1 MFSPT
6 TKPRRLFTSP
16 YNSSST
22 LKLKGKAL
30 PGENADQTTSQDEVD
45 ESSAGNNLQTKDE
58 EDKSPIDHILETLN
72 EDEKL
77 ELFSKLKKELGDN
90 IVDQDEISKEMGT
103 SSNDENE

>member
-30 PGENADQTTSQDEVD
+30 PGATDDQATSQNEVD
-45 ESSAGNNLQTKDE
+45 ESSPGESQNE
-58 EDKSPIDHILETLN
+58 EDKSPVDHILETLN

-77 ELFSKLKKELGDN
+77 ELFAKLKVELGDN
-90 IVDQDEISKEMGT
+90 IVDQDEINKEMGT
-103 SSNDENE
+103 SSSNDENE